1 LGFKHVYTNFLRVLD
16 GSVFGGVIISIYLL
30 DFKVPKY
37 LNLVVDTLFNEYLS
51 EYGNKVFTSLTTHK
65 KTKIRQAM
73 ACFCY
78 NTVYNLAF
86 DRTEFCVVLDCQVYA
101 KPLIYNC
108 TRINRKISYTYTKS
122 ILDWLHSTGRI
133 RLTKGGVTE
142 WFVDDSGAKPKF
154 IPTAFQSSSV
164 QLSEHLIE
172 MFSDVVDKRR
182 LYTLQSVLEVRDK
195 DGVSITKRLGD
206 TERLAVRNLN
216 TYNALARSVVIGVG
230 DRSLDVQLKKV
241 FNNSSFELGGRN
253 YMIGAGVVTR
263 EDRSIMTIDGEK
275 TVELDFKALHPRIAA
290 TLDGIQLDATFDP
303 YQIEVVGMDSAVS
316 RYFGK
321 WAVLILLNTG
331 KTVGSNGQFSY
342 NVARKALI
350 SQLRGREEVDFDKR
364 ELTIKGTTYK
374 LPAYID
380 YADIIQKCLERNDYI
395 RLWFHESSG
404 LKLQNYDS
412 KIMDLIISRFNEMG
426 EIIIPV
432 HDSIVVKEKLEPIAR
447 EIMEG
452 CFSQVLGNSFN
463 CVIT

>member
-1 LGFKHVYTNFLRVLD
+1 M
-16 GSVFGGVIISIYLL
+16 YLI
-30 DFKVPKY
+30 DYKIPKY
-37 LNLVVDTLFNEYLS
+37 LDPIVDLLFSSYLR
-51 EYGNKVFTSLTTHK
+51 EYGHVVFKSLTESK

-73 ACFCY
+73 ACFSY
-78 NTVYNLAF
+78 NSIYNLAF
-86 DRTEFCVVLDCQVYA
+86 GRDTFDITLDESAYS

-108 TRINRKISYTYTKS
+108 TKINRKVSYTYTKS
-122 ILDWLHSTGRI
+122 ILDWLHTTGMI

-142 WFVDDSGAKPKF
+142 WRVSEVGFKP
-154 IPTAFQSSSV
+154 TSFQSSSV

-182 LYTLQSVLEVRDK
+182 LYTQQSVLEVRDK
-195 DGVSITKRLGD
+195 EGVSITKRLGD
-206 TERLAVRNLN
+206 TERLAIRNLN
-216 TYNALARSVVIGVG
+216 TYNALARSVTIGVG

-253 YMIGAGVVTR
+253 YVIGAGVVTR
-263 EDRSIMTIDGEK
+263 EDRSIITIDGEK
-275 TVELDFKALHPRIAA
+275 TVELDFKALHPRMAA
-290 TLDGIQLDATFDP
+290 TLDGTELDKDFDP
-303 YQIEVVGMDSAVS
+303 YQIEVNGMDSVVS

-331 KTVGSNGQFSY
+331 MTITTNGKFSY
-342 NVARKALI
+342 NSARKALI

-364 ELTIKGTTYK
+364 ELTIKGVTYT
-374 LPAYID
+374 LPTYID

-395 RLWFHESSG
+395 RLWFHEASG

-447 EIMEG
+447 EVMRG
-452 CFSQVLGNSFN
+452 CFTQVLGNSTN
-463 CVIT
+463 CIIT

>member
-1 LGFKHVYTNFLRVLD
+1 M
-16 GSVFGGVIISIYLL
+16 YLI
-30 DFKVPKY
+30 DYKIPKY
-37 LNLVVDTLFNEYLS
+37 LDPIVDLMFSSYLG
-51 EYGNKVFTSLTTHK
+51 EYGNLVFKSLTEAK
-65 KTKIRQAM
+65 KIKIRQAM

-78 NTVYNLAF
+78 NSIYNLAF
-86 DRTEFCVVLDCQVYA
+86 GRDTFNITLDENAYT

-108 TRINRKISYTYTKS
+108 TKVNRKVSYTYTKS

-142 WFVDDSGAKPKF
+142 WRISNGEFKPSS
-154 IPTAFQSSSV
+154 FQSSSV

-172 MFSDVVDKRR
+172 MFSGVVDRRR

-263 EDRSIMTIDGEK
+263 EDRSIMTIDSEK

-290 TLDGIQLDATFDP
+290 TLDGIELDKDFDP
-303 YQIEVVGMDSAVS
+303 YQIEVVGMDSVVS

-331 KTVGSNGQFSY
+331 MTINANGKFSY
-342 NVARKALI
+342 NSARKALI
-350 SQLRGREEVDFDKR
+350 TQLRGREEVDFDKR

-452 CFSQVLGNSFN
+452 CFSQVLGNSVN

>member
-1 LGFKHVYTNFLRVLD
+1 MFN
-16 GSVFGGVIISIYLL
+16 SYL
-30 DFKVPKY
+30 
-37 LNLVVDTLFNEYLS
+37 E
-51 EYGNKVFTSLTTHK
+51 EYGSIVFKSLTTNK
-65 KTKIRQAM
+65 KTKIRQAV

-78 NTVYNLAF
+78 NSVYNLAF
-86 DRTEFCVVLDCQVYA
+86 GKTVFDITLDESVYS

-108 TRINRKISYTYTKS
+108 TKINRRISYTYTKS
-122 ILDWLHSTGRI
+122 LLDWLHTTGRI
-133 RLTKGGVTE
+133 LLTKGGITE
-142 WFVDDSGAKPKF
+142 WHIDSGAFTPKS
-154 IPTAFQSSSV
+154 FQSSSV
-164 QLSEHLIE
+164 QLSEYMIDL
-172 MFSDVVDKRR
+172 FNDVAEKRI
-182 LYTLQSVLEVRDK
+182 LYTAPSVIEVRDDK
-195 DGVSITKRLGD
+195 GDTITKRLGSS
-206 TERLAVRNLN
+206 EKLAVHNLN
-216 TYNALARSVVIGVG
+216 TFNALARSVTIGVG
-230 DRSLDVQLKKV
+230 ERVLDVQLKKV

-253 YMIGAGVVTR
+253 YVVGAGVITR
-263 EDRSIMTIDGEK
+263 EDRSIITIDGED

-290 TLDGIQLDATFDP
+290 TLDGIILDEDFDP
-303 YQIEVVGMDSAVS
+303 YSIEVGNMESEVA

-331 KTVGSNGQFSY
+331 MNVGSDGKFSF
-342 NVARKALI
+342 NTARKALI
-350 SQLRGREEVDFDKR
+350 SQLRDREEVNFTNR
-364 ELTIKGTTYK
+364 VLTIKGNEYK
-374 LPAYID
+374 LPDFID
-380 YADIIQKCLERNDYI
+380 YSDIIQKCLERNDYI

>member
-1 LGFKHVYTNFLRVLD
+1 MGLGFQACLY
-16 GSVFGGVIISIYLL
+16 SIFRSNRWECVVSMYLI
-30 DFKVPKY
+30 DYKIPKY
-37 LNLVVDTLFNEYLS
+37 LDPVVDLVFSSYLK
-51 EYGNKVFTSLTTHK
+51 EYGSIVLKSLTEPK
-65 KTKIRQAM
+65 KTKIRQAT

-78 NTVYNLAF
+78 NLIYNLAF
-86 DRTEFCVVLDCQVYA
+86 GRDTFDITLDENAYS

-108 TRINRKISYTYTKS
+108 TKVNRKVSYTYTKS
-122 ILDWLHSTGRI
+122 ILDWLHSTGRV

-142 WFVDDSGAKPKF
+142 WRISDGEFKPSSL
-154 IPTAFQSSSV
+154 QSSSV

-195 DGVSITKRLGD
+195 QGVSITKRLGD

-216 TYNALARSVVIGVG
+216 TYNTLARSVVIGVG
-230 DRSLDVQLKKV
+230 ERSLDVQLKKV

-290 TLDGIQLDATFDP
+290 TLDGIELDKDFDP

-331 KTVGSNGQFSY
+331 ATANGGGKFSY

-350 SQLRGREEVDFDKR
+350 TQLRGREEVDFDKR
-364 ELTIKGTTYK
+364 ELTVKGTTYK

-452 CFSQVLGNSFN
+452 CFSQVLGNSLN
-463 CVIT
+463 CIIT

>member
-1 LGFKHVYTNFLRVLD
+1 M
-16 GSVFGGVIISIYLL
+16 YLL
-30 DFKVPKY
+30 DYKIPKY
-37 LNLVVDTLFNEYLS
+37 LEGIVDKMYGMYMS
-51 EYGNKVFTSLTTHK
+51 EYGSKVIKLTPSK
-65 KTKIRQAM
+65 QTKLRQAM
-73 ACFCY
+73 SCFCY
-78 NTVYNLAF
+78 NAVYNLSF
-86 DRTEFCVVLDCQVYA
+86 NHSEFTITLDEEAYS

-108 TRINRKISYTYTKS
+108 TKINRKVSYTYTKS
-122 ILDWLHSTGRI
+122 ILDWMHSTGKI
-133 RLTKGGVTE
+133 ILTKGGITE
-142 WFVDDSGAKPKF
+142 WLLDQDGSFKPKT
-154 IPTAFQSSSV
+154 IRSSTV
-164 QLSEHLIE
+164 ELSEYLI
-172 MFSDVVDKRR
+172 DILKDAADKRK
-182 LYTLQSVLEVRDK
+182 LYTQPSVIEVRGL
-195 DGVSITKRLGD
+195 DGKAISKRLGVY
-206 TERLAVRNLN
+206 EKAMVSSLN
-216 TYNALARSVVIGVG
+216 TYNTLARSVQIGIG
-230 DRSLDVQLKKV
+230 DKSLDVQLKKV

-275 TVELDFKALHPRIAA
+275 TVELDFKALHPRLAA

-303 YQIEVVGMDSAVS
+303 YQIEVTGMDSVVS

-331 KTVGSNGQFSY
+331 KTVGSNGKFSY

-452 CFSQVLGNSFN
+452 CFSQVLGSSIN